1 MAQPR
6 LASPLPNPA
15 DCIACRGLC
24 NSRSCDI
31 PFCRRFFLFCE
42 DFVHKEWYILAPA
55 MATFHPVE
63 TNAGTTTTWIPITS
77 ELPLVSACSAAIYS
91 QDLGKLVAFD
101 PFYYTID
108 TAFTTQCIP
117 IEATEWWNQAS
128 TSSRVSSLGPITCP
142 QAYTT
147 AFNIS
152 ASSGSTRV
160 GCCPS

>member
-1 MAQPR
+1 M
-6 LASPLPNPA
+6 L
-15 DCIACRGLC
+15 GL
-24 NSRSCDI
+24 SKSI
-31 PFCRRFFLFCE
+31 HAKFSLVFIFAGKLPFCQNSL
-42 DFVHKEWYILAPA
+42 HKGCLEALV

-63 TNAGTTTTWIPITS
+63 TNAGTTTTWIPITTQ
-77 ELPLVSACSAAIYS
+77 LPLVPACSAAIYS
-91 QDLGKLVAFD
+91 QDRGKLVAFD

-117 IEATEWWNQAS
+117 LEATEWWNQAS
-128 TSSRVSSLGPITCP
+128 TSATVSSLGPITCP

-152 ASSGSTRV
+152 ANGGSTRV